1 MAKRRK
7 KYQEN
12 EEIRRP
18 ESPEGL
24 VNTAASNKAFAE
36 RLIGVYRLAKA
47 GVKNGRR

>member
-1 MAKRRK
+1 MRKRK
-7 KYQEN
+7 KCQEY

-24 VNTAASNKAFAE
+24 VNTAANNRAFAE